1 MRPVHGWLA
10 ALVAL
15 QPSTTWQ
22 EWVAALT
29 GLVCVW
35 LTVKNKISNWP
46 WGIVSV
52 LAYTWV
58 FWQAR
63 LYASCGLNLLYFFP
77 CCVYGW
83 WYWLKCGPTHN
94 DDLPVR
100 RLGRRAQLLW
110 VGITLALTVGIGLPI
125 AHFTNDPLPYPDAL
139 VTGLSIVAHWMQ
151 AKKWYENWWYWI
163 LLDIIYVFYIYPSQ
177 HLYVSMALYLVFLIM
192 AIRGAVEW
200 RPLAVRNSTPN
211 A

>member
-1 MRPVHGWLA
+1 MN
-10 ALVAL
+10 
-15 QPSTTWQ
+15 TWQ

-35 LTVKNKISNWP
+35 LTVKNKTANWP

-52 LAYTWV
+52 LAYAWV
-58 FWQAR
+58 FWQWK
-63 LYASCGLNLLYFFP
+63 LYANFALNLFYFFP

-83 WYWLKCGPTHN
+83 WYWAKCGPTHN

-100 RLGRRAQLLW
+100 RLSPAYNWLW
-110 VGITLALTVGIGLPI
+110 VGITLAITLLIGLPI
-125 AHFTNDPLPYPDAL
+125 AHFTNDPIPYADAL
-139 VTGLSIVAHWMQ
+139 VTGMSVVAQWMQ

-163 LLDIIYVFYIYPSQ
+163 GLDIIFVGYIYPKQ
-177 HLYVSMALYLVFLIM
+177 HGYISMALYAVYLIV
-192 AIRGAVEW
+192 AVRGAFEW
-200 RPLAVRNSTPN
+200 KPLIAAESTI